1 MPHQTASFASKQR
14 KETARIKDEA
24 EEAAEAAAEEAVAL
38 RGGDGEGQAGGT
50 GGRIDSS
57 SGGIAAGTQWGRQA
71 RYDCVR
77 KTAWKSKGKEAGRTG
92 SAASTRAKSSGAP
105 REP

>member
-1 MPHQTASFASKQR
+1 MCASVAAVCHSAHQPVSFASKQR

-77 KTAWKSKGKEAGRTG
+77 KTAWKRGGRG
-92 SAASTRAKSSGAP
+92 RGGQGG
-105 REP
+105 